1 MAICCRGLRALA
13 VESLKILPGNR
24 VNCQAKTGGPGSF
37 GTIKGTLS
45 GVSPMGKKAYS
56 TRSAAGVRALT
67 KREMRNAAASRCNN
81 GSSGELS
88 KFILEMLAFLRG
100 TTR

>member
-1 MAICCRGLRALA
+1 MAIRRQGFRTKA

-24 VNCQAKTGGPGSF
+24 AKVGPKLVGLAPLEQPLNFFGS
-37 GTIKGTLS
+37 LE
-45 GVSPMGKKAYS
+45 VGKKAYS

-88 KFILEMLAFLRG
+88 EFILKMLASSRG